1 MSARLARPIAV
12 ALAAAA
18 VLALGGC
25 VSLTP
30 PQQKSEAE
38 IKAFADETAQ
48 VYGLSRISLLVGQ
61 MVEGLT
67 AGSVKG

>member
-1 MSARLARPIAV
+1 MSVRLARPAAL
-12 ALAAAA
+12 ALAAAS

-25 VSLTP
+25 APLTP

-48 VYGLSRISLLVGQ
+48 VYGLSRISLR
-61 MVEGLT
+61 
-67 AGSVKG
+67 